1 MSPGHEIPPAL
12 LPDQGAAADH
22 PHAPPAP
29 EPSHAER
36 ARTVMGQGGRAT
48 LSTVGRGGPDGAGAG
63 YPFGSVVNVAVDGRG
78 RPFTFLSGMAEHT
91 ANLDA
96 DARAS
101 LLLVEQ
107 VPSGADTLASGR
119 LTLVGDL
126 RTVPEPGPLR
136 EAFLAVHP
144 SSFYVDYGDFRCYRM
159 EVAAVRYV
167 GGFGRM
173 SWVDPD
179 DHAAADPDPLRDA
192 AGGAMAHMN
201 ADHTDALVAMA
212 RTLAG
217 QADATAA
224 AVSALDRYGFDLVVG
239 ASGGQRVVRV
249 GFDAPLDSAEP
260 LRATMVELMARARDL
275 AGGA

>member
-1 MSPGHEIPPAL
+1 MSTGHEIPPAL
-12 LPDQGAAADH
+12 LPDQGAAAHH

-36 ARTVMGQGGRAT
+36 ARTVLGDGGRAT
-48 LSTVGRGGPDGAGAG
+48 LSTVGRGGEAGGHG
-63 YPFGSVVNVAVDGRG
+63 YPFGSVVNVAVDERG
-78 RPFTFLSGMAEHT
+78 RPFTFLSAMAEHT

-119 LTLVGDL
+119 VTLVGDL
-126 RTVPEPGPLR
+126 RRVPEPGPLR

-159 EVAAVRYV
+159 EVTAVRYV

-179 DHAAADPDPLRDA
+179 GYAAAAPDPLRAAA
-192 AGGAMAHMN
+192 AGAIGHMN
-201 ADHTDALVAMA
+201 ADHGDALVAMA
-212 RTLAG
+212 RALAG

-224 AVSALDRYGFDLVVG
+224 AMSALDRYGFDLVVE
-239 ASGGQRVVRV
+239 APAGQRVVRV

-260 LRATMVELMARARDL
+260 LRATMRELTARAR
-275 AGGA
+275 AGDG